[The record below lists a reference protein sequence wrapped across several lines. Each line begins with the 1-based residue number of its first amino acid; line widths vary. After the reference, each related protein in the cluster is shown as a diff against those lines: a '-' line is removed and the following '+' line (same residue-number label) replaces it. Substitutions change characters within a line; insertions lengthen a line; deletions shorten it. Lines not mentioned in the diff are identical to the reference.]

1 MESFIEI
8 RGARENNLKGLSL
21 KIPKNKLVVLTGV
34 SGSGKSTLAF
44 DTLQKECQ
52 RQYMASLGMVTDFLT
67 RPKVESITGLS
78 PSISIDQYL
87 TNRNPRSTVG
97 TVTEVFTYL
106 RLLYARLGE
115 RPCPKCGATIRP
127 SFENGSDT
135 SADLWDSEEE
145 LPAGNDQEESDGAN
159 GHGIACPS
167 CGHLLEELIMADFS
181 FNKPNGA
188 CPACTGLGVISKPDV
203 TAILDETK
211 SLRDG
216 AVLSWEKSL
225 IDFYCNAMTAAAKYY
240 GFAFDP
246 GQIVQT
252 FGQVQR
258 DYLLYGVNSEEFK
271 RHYPGIQ
278 PPSNAFKG
286 KFEGIITAMTRK
298 YADHEIDEA
307 AREKLEKFFIR
318 HTCPECEGTRLKPES
333 RQVKVAGETI
343 TELSRKSL
351 QELKEWL
358 QRLPSCTSEAGLII
372 LQPVLDDLSGRIQRL
387 LDVGLGYLSMERPAT
402 SLSGGEAQRLRL
414 ASLLG
419 SGLTGVLYV
428 LDEPTIGLHPR
439 DTERLIAVLKKLRDL
454 GNTVLVIEHDT
465 ELMKEA
471 DYLIDIGPGAGRD
484 GGTLVAAGTPA
495 DVSACDHSLTG
506 RFLSGKEEIRIP
518 STRRK
523 PTGPALV
530 IEGAKEHNLKD
541 VTVKIPLGLL
551 VSMTGVSGSGKSTLL
566 FDILDK
572 AAAQKYNHAG
582 EVPGRYDRITGW
594 EYIDKVITIDQAPI
608 GRIPRSNAATYTDT
622 FTAIRNLYAQLP
634 EAKKLKLSARHFSF
648 NVPGGRCEKCQG
660 AGVLSIKMHFLPEVQ
675 VVCPACKGARFRREI
690 LTVKYNGYNISDVLN
705 MSIEDATTLF
715 IADAAVGDKLKVLKE
730 VGLGYL
736 KLGQPATTLSGGEA
750 QRIKLAKELSR
761 KSKGHTLYLLDE
773 PTTGLHPADIK
784 KLVQVLQRLVDAD
797 NTVVT
802 IEHSPD
808 VIKTSD
814 WVIDF
819 GPEGGLEGGEIIACG
834 TPEQVAAVDR
844 SHTGKYLAKLFAI

>member
-1 MESFIEI
+1 MNDFIEI
-8 RGARENNLKGLSL
+8 VGARENNLKNLSL
-21 KIPKNKLVVLTGV
+21 KIPKNKLIVLAGV

-67 RPKVESITGLS
+67 KPKVESITGLS

-87 TNRNPRSTVG
+87 TNKNPRSTVG

-106 RLLYARLGE
+106 RLLYAKLGE
-115 RPCPKCGATIRP
+115 RPCPQCGTLVRP
-127 SFENGSDT
+127 SFENS
-135 SADLWDSEEE
+135 SEADLWDSEDDNALDHEH
-145 LPAGNDQEESDGAN
+145 GESDEADGVVCSN
-159 GHGIACPS
+159 
-167 CGHLLEELIMADFS
+167 CGHMLNELIMADFS

-203 TAILDETK
+203 GSILDESK
-211 SLRDG
+211 SLREG

-225 IDFYCNAMTAAAKYY
+225 IDFYSNAMGVAAQYY
-240 GFAFDP
+240 GFDFDP
-246 GQIVQT
+246 NQPVRE
-252 FGQVQR
+252 FGEIQR

-286 KFEGIITAMTRK
+286 KFEGVITAMTRK

-307 AREKLEKFFIR
+307 AREKMEKYFIR
-318 HTCPECEGTRLKPES
+318 HTCPECDGTRLKPES
-333 RQVKVAGETI
+333 RQVTVAGETI
-343 TELSRKSL
+343 TNLSQKSL
-351 QELKEWL
+351 QELKDWL
-358 QRLPSCTSEAGLII
+358 ERLPESTSESGLTI
-372 LQPVLDDLSGRIQRL
+372 LKSVLDDLSARIQRL
-387 LDVGLGYLSMERPAT
+387 LNVGLGYLSMERPAT

-439 DTERLIAVLKKLRDL
+439 DTERLIAVLKQLRDL

-465 ELMKEA
+465 ELMKRA
-471 DYLIDIGPGAGRD
+471 DYIIDIGPGAGRA
-484 GGTLVAAGTPA
+484 GGTLVAAGTP
-495 DVSACDHSLTG
+495 DEISAYDHSLTG
-506 RFLSGKEEIRIP
+506 RFLSGKDQIP
-518 STRRK
+518 IPPFQRE
-523 PTGPALV
+523 PTGRELV
-530 IEGAKEHNLKD
+530 VEGAKEHNLKD
-541 VTVKIPLGLL
+541 ITVRIPLGLL
-551 VSMTGVSGSGKSTLL
+551 VTMTGVSGSGKSTLL
-566 FDILDK
+566 FDIVDK
-572 AAAQKYNHAG
+572 AAAQKYSRAS
-582 EVPGRYDRITGW
+582 EVPGKYDRIAGW

-622 FTAIRNLYAQLP
+622 FTAIRNVYAQLP
-634 EAKKLKLSARHFSF
+634 EAKKMKLSARHFSF

-660 AGVLSIKMHFLPEVQ
+660 AGVLAIKMQFLPEVQ
-675 VVCPACKGARFRREI
+675 VVCPACKGARFKREV
-690 LTVKYNGYNISDVLN
+690 LAVKYNGHSISDVLN
-705 MSIEDATTLF
+705 MSIDEAADLF
-715 IADAAVGDKLKVLKE
+715 NANDAVGDRLMLMKE

-773 PTTGLHPADIK
+773 PTTGLHPSDVK
-784 KLVQVLQRLVDAD
+784 KLVNVLQHLVDAD

-802 IEHSPD
+802 IEHNLD
-808 VIKTSD
+808 VVKTSD

-834 TPEQVAAVDR
+834 TPGQLAAVKH
-844 SHTGKYLAKLFAI
+844 SHTGQYLAKI